1 MNKRDILSALEFAE
15 DDEEIFF
22 MFPYGDHCHHMVVKP
37 VEYVDFTMCKW
48 SDYTES
54 LILDEFEDGSEDDS
68 EQKWVLS

>member
-1 MNKRDILSALEFAE
+1 MNKSDLLLALQDVG

-48 SDYTES
+48 SGYTDS
-54 LILDEFEDGSEDDS
+54 MILDESEDGSENDS
-68 EQKWVLS
+68 EHKWVLS